1 MYLIE
6 TFNKKE
12 DDKLIDIENGGIYE
26 AMMEC
31 DLAIYNIFESLYE
44 IDKDEINGVNESI
57 GDKLKSVGGKIIQGL
72 KTIKDF
78 VKRVITSFINLFKKA
93 NNSDNEFVK
102 KSESK
107 MSGKNSTVKPVTKED
122 TTNKT
127 NDEPSKNNNIKP
139 DTKEDKIDK
148 TNEEPTKNINK
159 NEDKKEKSNESN
171 SNKETTIT
179 GYTFKGLAFY
189 INQLDFNAIYKFA
202 YDKIGTSPI
211 DFINKNYKDPVSSI
225 KEARKELK
233 SYIAKRFSD
242 NNNGEDY
249 EKSMIEFIYG
259 GDKKTITVK
268 YYDAVNSLR
277 KLCPE
282 MLKKLNDQL
291 RKVDSIFDGYIKSF
305 TDRDERRMGR
315 YEKIAD
321 QKEDGNDKNEMKKDN
336 EYIKKSMQLISIDYL
351 NCINDVKTMY
361 ITSLNVCIKAVN
373 EKGKQD
379 RFAINKMLGGVQ

>member
-1 MYLIE
+1 MFLLENNAITE
-6 TFNKKE
+6 NIIP
-12 DDKLIDIENGGIYE
+12 IDIENGGVYD
-26 AMMEC
+26 AMIEC
-31 DLAIYNIFESLYE
+31 ELTIHSIFESLYE
-44 IDKDEINGVNESI
+44 MDKDEINGVNESI
-57 GDKLKSVGGKIIQGL
+57 GDKLKSVGSKIIQGL

-102 KSESK
+102 KAESK
-107 MSGKNSTVKPVTKED
+107 MSGKNSTVKPETKPVTKED
-122 TTNKT
+122 TIN
-127 NDEPSKNNNIKP
+127 
-139 DTKEDKIDK
+139 K

-268 YYDAVNSLR
+268 YYDAINSLR

-321 QKEDGNDKNEMKKDN
+321 QEEDENDKNEMKKDN

-373 EKGKQD
+373 EKRKQD

>member
-159 NEDKKEKSNESN
+159 NEDKK
-171 SNKETTIT
+171 
-179 GYTFKGLAFY
+179 
-189 INQLDFNAIYKFA
+189 
-202 YDKIGTSPI
+202 
-211 DFINKNYKDPVSSI
+211 
-225 KEARKELK
+225 
-233 SYIAKRFSD
+233 
-242 NNNGEDY
+242 
-249 EKSMIEFIYG
+249 
-259 GDKKTITVK
+259 
-268 YYDAVNSLR
+268 
-277 KLCPE
+277 
-282 MLKKLNDQL
+282 
-291 RKVDSIFDGYIKSF
+291 
-305 TDRDERRMGR
+305 
-315 YEKIAD
+315 
-321 QKEDGNDKNEMKKDN
+321 
-336 EYIKKSMQLISIDYL
+336 
-351 NCINDVKTMY
+351 
-361 ITSLNVCIKAVN
+361 
-373 EKGKQD
+373 
-379 RFAINKMLGGVQ
+379 